1 MKTQRKSFWWISL
14 LALLWIF
21 GFIQFSVS
29 AAEALTGE
37 PSAEVP
43 ANENAMETPGNGNV
57 SETPETENAAEE
69 PKETEENEKN
79 GWHQEGGNTYYY
91 VSGRRKTGWMEIDG
105 KKYYFSPKSGR
116 MYTGKHKIGRSTYY
130 FKANGQRRTG
140 WVKIK
145 KKKYYFSLKS
155 GKMYT
160 GKHEIGKAIY
170 YFKKS
175 GQMQTKWVKI
185 NEKKYYFSPKTG
197 KVLTGRQKI
206 GKKAYYFNKRGIL
219 QTSGWLTAGKKTYYC
234 SGKGILKSGW
244 MNDDGKYY
252 YFSPKNNVMLTDW
265 QKIGDYKYYFMPSGI
280 EKGVLQSNC
289 IVDTST
295 GSFYVDAEG
304 IQVTSDEI
312 VQAVGFVK
320 SYTDSSWSA
329 EVKLQK
335 CFEALW
341 RNYSYQRFYDT
352 PAAWSMSGYANYMF
366 ANRMGNCF
374 RYAASYACVARVLG
388 YESRVAVGS
397 VSARNGGM
405 TPHGWAEVNVD
416 GTWYICDPNM
426 QRNYPNINSYMCTDS
441 TYAYRHTC
449 SVRYT
454 LTIRKGGVS
463 WE

>member
-43 ANENAMETPGNGNV
+43 ANENATETPGNGNV

-160 GKHEIGKAIY
+160 GKHKIGKAIY

-185 NEKKYYFSPKTG
+185 NEKKYYFSPK
-197 KVLTGRQKI
+197 
-206 GKKAYYFNKRGIL
+206 
-219 QTSGWLTAGKKTYYC
+219 
-234 SGKGILKSGW
+234 
-244 MNDDGKYY
+244 
-252 YFSPKNNVMLTDW
+252 NNVMLTEW
-265 QKIGDYKYYFMPSGI
+265 QKIGDYKYYFMPSGT

-454 LTIRKGGVS
+454 LTIRKGGVF

>member
-43 ANENAMETPGNGNV
+43 ANENATETPGNGNV

-130 FKANGQRRTG
+130 FKADGQRRTG

-160 GKHEIGKAIY
+160 GKHKIGKAIY

-185 NEKKYYFSPKTG
+185 NEKK
-197 KVLTGRQKI
+197 
-206 GKKAYYFNKRGIL
+206 
-219 QTSGWLTAGKKTYYC
+219 
-234 SGKGILKSGW
+234 
-244 MNDDGKYY
+244 Y

>member
-43 ANENAMETPGNGNV
+43 ANENATETPGNGNV

-160 GKHEIGKAIY
+160 GKHKIGKAIY

-185 NEKKYYFSPKTG
+185 NEKK
-197 KVLTGRQKI
+197 
-206 GKKAYYFNKRGIL
+206 
-219 QTSGWLTAGKKTYYC
+219 
-234 SGKGILKSGW
+234 
-244 MNDDGKYY
+244 Y

-352 PAAWSMSGYANYMF
+352 PAAWSMSGYTNYMF

>member
-1 MKTQRKSFWWISL
+1 MKTQRKSFWCISL

-43 ANENAMETPGNGNV
+43 ANENATETPGNGNV

-91 VSGRRKTGWMEIDG
+91 VSGRRKTGWMEIGG

-160 GKHEIGKAIY
+160 GKHKIGKAIY

-185 NEKKYYFSPKTG
+185 NEKK
-197 KVLTGRQKI
+197 
-206 GKKAYYFNKRGIL
+206 
-219 QTSGWLTAGKKTYYC
+219 
-234 SGKGILKSGW
+234 
-244 MNDDGKYY
+244 Y

-295 GSFYVDAEG
+295 GSVYVDAEG

>member
-43 ANENAMETPGNGNV
+43 ANENATETPGNGNV

-145 KKKYYFSLKS
+145 KKKYYFS
-155 GKMYT
+155 
-160 GKHEIGKAIY
+160 
-170 YFKKS
+170 
-175 GQMQTKWVKI
+175 
-185 NEKKYYFSPKTG
+185 
-197 KVLTGRQKI
+197 
-206 GKKAYYFNKRGIL
+206 
-219 QTSGWLTAGKKTYYC
+219 
-234 SGKGILKSGW
+234 
-244 MNDDGKYY
+244 
-252 YFSPKNNVMLTDW
+252 PKNNVMLTEW

-454 LTIRKGGVS
+454 LTIRKGGVF

>member
-43 ANENAMETPGNGNV
+43 ANENATETPGNGNV

-160 GKHEIGKAIY
+160 GKHKIGKAIY

-185 NEKKYYFSPKTG
+185 NEKK
-197 KVLTGRQKI
+197 
-206 GKKAYYFNKRGIL
+206 
-219 QTSGWLTAGKKTYYC
+219 
-234 SGKGILKSGW
+234 
-244 MNDDGKYY
+244 Y